1 MSRKIARWVLYVR
14 WMGGPFHQS
23 RPWLQREKQIRTV
36 HYIFSLKMWPHGAK
50 CVVLRPRP
58 TRGPV
63 LSSHTSTHITSMDRA
78 SNVQCTLLYYI
89 ISKGEVTKI
98 TMHVQLSSF
107 FFFLV
112 NMYNCHSYASHIFW
126 EKKGIPSKSFW
137 IIR

>member
-98 TMHVQLSSF
+98 TMHVQLSF
-107 FFFLV
+107 FFFFWV
-112 NMYNCHSYASHIFW
+112 NMFNCHCYMQVIFSGR
-126 EKKGIPSKSFW
+126 KKAFLQNHFE
-137 IIR
+137 

>member
-58 TRGPV
+58 TRGPL

-98 TMHVQLSSF
+98 TMHVQLSF
-107 FFFLV
+107 FYFWV
-112 NMYNCHSYASHIFW
+112 NMFNCHCYMQVIFSGR
-126 EKKGIPSKSFW
+126 KKAFLQNHFE
-137 IIR
+137 